1 MKQNQLKE
9 EREKAEKRNEE
20 LYQQRLEFWS
30 KKKVGFVN
38 LKSWQEERMTILGLH
53 KKILDSIFTRTV
65 EKLKISARES
75 QKIIQY
81 FLARI
86 DWEKSYSDNILK
98 NITYMAEVKQTY
110 QNCGKG
116 LFDLCEGIEAYENN
130 IAKDKLQASKAIKQI
145 IDETLG
151 AVFKEQIRK
160 TDEFVHKV
168 NKIFRKLGQEEK
180 DTEKA
185 YQGFTN
191 MLEEAESCMNSRK
204 NFDKDFWLAENQ
216 CLVTSTKQADRHT
229 ELAKEI
235 IDIWGKA
242 EAIEEVRI
250 KNIKQLYDNYFSKTL
265 IMNDHS
271 KKLIELI
278 AKTDEDTISSK
289 IYCHKNMFTEEDLR
303 AFGNLVDLFG
313 KKVDFLA
320 IETPEV
326 KDILLNIKI
335 REAPQTT
342 FIMREGS
349 LKRDPGFM
357 KSWKDVI

>member
-1 MKQNQLKE
+1 M
-9 EREKAEKRNEE
+9 
-20 LYQQRLEFWS
+20 
-30 KKKVGFVN
+30 
-38 LKSWQEERMTILGLH
+38 
-53 KKILDSIFTRTV
+53 
-65 EKLKISARES
+65 
-75 QKIIQY
+75 
-81 FLARI
+81 
-86 DWEKSYSDNILK
+86 
-98 NITYMAEVKQTY
+98 
-110 QNCGKG
+110 
-116 LFDLCEGIEAYENN
+116 
-130 IAKDKLQASKAIKQI
+130 
-145 IDETLG
+145 
-151 AVFKEQIRK
+151 FKEQIRK

-335 REAPQTT
+335 RDAPQTT